1 MKETDFTRDHTS
13 AKTFASLAWDVPVK
27 PQILMISSVE
37 PDEMTLHELN
47 RYIREQNRSK
57 QNAHNYKLAFLQRV
71 IQPFTTMVMMVLA
84 IPFIFG
90 PLRSSTMGSKLLV
103 GATVG
108 FSFHILNHFLG
119 PVSTVFQW
127 PPELA
132 AIGPTFIFAFIG
144 LYLMRRVR

>member
-1 MKETDFTRDHTS
+1 
-13 AKTFASLAWDVPVK
+13 
-27 PQILMISSVE
+27 
-37 PDEMTLHELN
+37 MTLHELN
-47 RYIREQNRSK
+47 RYLREQSRNQ
-57 QNAHNYKLAFLQRV
+57 QNASNYKFSFYQR
-71 IQPFTTMVMMVLA
+71 IMQPLTTLVMMILA

-108 FSFHILNHFLG
+108 FGFHIMNQFFG

-132 AIGPTFIFAFIG
+132 AIGPTLIFALIG
-144 LYLMRRVR
+144 VYLMRRVR